1 MKTFLKSVL
10 FAIRGMRQF
19 FSRDR
24 NGKIQIVIGVT
35 AIALGFTVSLSSF
48 QWLLVLFCIG
58 LVISL
63 EMINSAIERYCDLI
77 TTDFH
82 PGIKIIKDVAA
93 GAVLVASIMS
103 LVIGLII
110 FIPALVNFLNSIRW
124 VSVNVSLY
132 RLALRCFYWR

>member
-1 MKTFLKSVL
+1 MKTFFRSVE
-10 FAIRGMRQF
+10 FALQGVKQF

-24 NGKIQIVIGVT
+24 NGKIQTVIGIT
-35 AIALGFTVSLSSF
+35 AIILGCTVSLSSV

-63 EMINSAIERYCDLI
+63 EMINSAIEKYCDLV

-82 PGIKIIKDVAA
+82 PGIKVIKDVAA
-93 GAVLVASIMS
+93 GAVLIASLMS

-110 FIPALVNFLNSIRW
+110 FIPALVKL
-124 VSVNVSLY
+124 VNEL
-132 RLALRCFYWR
+132 L

>member
-1 MKTFLKSVL
+1 MKKFLHAVM
-10 FAIRGMRQF
+10 FAFAGIRQF
-19 FSRDR
+19 FYRDR
-24 NGKIQIVIGVT
+24 NAKIQTVMGVT
-35 AIALGFTVSLSSF
+35 AIILGFTVSISSF

-63 EMINSAIERYCDLI
+63 EMINSAIERYCDLV

-103 LVIGLII
+103 LIIGLII
-110 FIPALVNFLNSIRW
+110 FIPALVEFLNH
-124 VSVNVSLY
+124 V
-132 RLALRCFYWR
+132 A

>member
-1 MKTFLKSVL
+1 MKTFFNAVL
-10 FAIRGMRQF
+10 FALQGIKQF

-24 NGKIQIVIGVT
+24 NGQIQMVIGIT
-35 AIALGFTVSLSSF
+35 AIILGFTVSLSSY

-63 EMINSAIERYCDLI
+63 EMINSAIERFCDLV

-93 GAVLVASIMS
+93 GAVLVASITS
-103 LVIGLII
+103 LIIGLII
-110 FIPALVNFLNSIRW
+110 FIPASVQFLNFLK
-124 VSVNVSLY
+124 
-132 RLALRCFYWR
+132 

>member
-1 MKTFLKSVL
+1 MKAFFRSLM
-10 FAIRGMRQF
+10 FAIVGVKQF

-24 NGKIQIVIGVT
+24 NGKIQTVIGIT
-35 AIALGFTVSLSSF
+35 AIILGFTVSLSSF

-63 EMINSAIERYCDLI
+63 EMINSAIEKYCDLV

-82 PGIKIIKDVAA
+82 PGIKIIKDVTA
-93 GAVLVASIMS
+93 GAVLVASLMS

-110 FIPALVNFLNSIRW
+110 FIPALVKLLNQ
-124 VSVNVSLY
+124 LQ
-132 RLALRCFYWR
+132 

>member
-1 MKTFLKSVL
+1 MKAFFRSLM
-10 FAIRGMRQF
+10 FAILGVKQF

-24 NGKIQIVIGVT
+24 NGKIQTVIGIT
-35 AIALGFTVSLSSF
+35 AIILGFTVSLSSF

-63 EMINSAIERYCDLI
+63 EMINSAIEKYCDLV

-93 GAVLVASIMS
+93 GAVLVASLMS

-110 FIPALVNFLNSIRW
+110 FIPALVKLLNQ
-124 VSVNVSLY
+124 LQ
-132 RLALRCFYWR
+132 

>member
-1 MKTFLKSVL
+1 MKKFFYAVL
-10 FAIRGMRQF
+10 FALQGIKQF

-24 NGKIQIVIGVT
+24 NGKIQIVMGIT
-35 AIALGFTVSLSSF
+35 AIILGFTASISSL

-63 EMINSAIERYCDLI
+63 EMINSAIERYCDLV

-82 PGIKIIKDVAA
+82 PGIKVIKDVAA

-103 LVIGLII
+103 LIIGLII
-110 FIPALVNFLNSIRW
+110 FIPALVQLLNS
-124 VSVNVSLY
+124 VK
-132 RLALRCFYWR
+132 

>member
-1 MKTFLKSVL
+1 MKAFLKSFM
-10 FAIRGMRQF
+10 FALGGVKQF

-24 NGKIQIVIGVT
+24 NGKIQTVFGIAAIV
-35 AIALGFTVSLSSF
+35 LGITVSLSSF

-63 EMINSAIERYCDLI
+63 EMINSAIEKYCDLV

-82 PGIKIIKDVAA
+82 PGIKTIKDVAA
-93 GAVLVASIMS
+93 GAVLVASLMS

-110 FIPALVNFLNSIRW
+110 FIPALVKILNQ
-124 VSVNVSLY
+124 LQ
-132 RLALRCFYWR
+132 

>member
-1 MKTFLKSVL
+1 MKTFLRSVI
-10 FAIRGMRQF
+10 FASQGVKQF

-24 NGKIQIVIGVT
+24 NGKIQTVIGIT

-48 QWLLVLFCIG
+48 QWMLVLFCIG

-63 EMINSAIERYCDLI
+63 EMINSAIEKYCDLV

-93 GAVLVASIMS
+93 GAVLIASLMS

-110 FIPALVNFLNSIRW
+110 FIPALVKFLNE
-124 VSVNVSLY
+124 LQ
-132 RLALRCFYWR
+132 